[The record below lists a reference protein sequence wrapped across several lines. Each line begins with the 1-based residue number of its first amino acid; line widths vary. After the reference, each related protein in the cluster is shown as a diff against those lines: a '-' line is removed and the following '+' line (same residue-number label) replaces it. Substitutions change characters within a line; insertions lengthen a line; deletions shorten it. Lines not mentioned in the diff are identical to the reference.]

1 MAGESWKSHK
11 NSALERDMDADHD
24 AQFSEWTTAP
34 GLGYL
39 PAEIERHEM
48 DQLREYDAAGTG
60 TATSFRRGSPAR
72 RRSCGRSATG
82 TPGMS
87 TRR

>member
-48 DQLREYDAAGTG
+48 DQLREYDAGMYRDGDVVPPRIVSTQEI
-60 TATSFRRGSPAR
+60 
-72 RRSCGRSATG
+72 CGRSATG